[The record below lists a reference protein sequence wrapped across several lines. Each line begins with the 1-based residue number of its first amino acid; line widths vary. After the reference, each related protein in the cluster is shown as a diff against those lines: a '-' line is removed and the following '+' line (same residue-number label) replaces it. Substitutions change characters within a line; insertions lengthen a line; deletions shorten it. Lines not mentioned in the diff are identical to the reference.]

1 MRFSKILYKTAK
13 GENKDAEFR
22 SANLLIRAGYIRQ
35 LASGIFSYLH
45 FGQRSLKKIEA
56 ILRDEMN
63 AIGGDEL
70 CMPVVHPADVWK
82 KTNRWFQ
89 IDDSLVRFKDRAN
102 RDMVLAMTHEE
113 VVAELCVSEI
123 DSYKQLPK
131 LVYQI
136 YTKFR
141 DEARPRGG
149 LIRVREFTMKDS
161 YSLDRDEAGMVKQ
174 YKEHYN
180 AYFRIFARAGLP
192 AVAIKSD
199 TGMMGGRMA
208 HEYMYLTPIGE
219 DTVFISDD
227 NQYKANK
234 EIATFKKNYSEK
246 PEAPLEKVHTPGVKT
261 IEDLANFMQLSKEDL
276 CKAVFYTA
284 QIDGKEKVILVL
296 VRGDTEVN
304 TVKLEKIIKTD
315 KYTPSTEEQIKN
327 IGAVPGFAS
336 AAGINRSASMV
347 IADDLIA
354 KSKNMV
360 AGANEAD
367 YHVKNMS
374 YGRDFTAD
382 VVADV
387 VSAFDGA
394 LSPHENGTG
403 SLLRSVRGVEIG
415 NIFQLGTRYTQAM
428 NANFNDE
435 DGTQKPI
442 VMGSYGI
449 GVGRM
454 LACLAEEYMDDKGL
468 SLPISVAPYHV
479 ALVALA
485 DKPELAQAADDTY
498 EQLKANGI
506 EVFYDDRDMKMA
518 SAGVKFA
525 DADLIGI
532 PIRVTISKRSMQN
545 GGAEIKLRKQ
555 DSAEIVPLENLPAR
569 IKAIMEELFS
579 KLKEKVDTA
588 ERWTEQ

>member
-1 MRFSKILYKTAK
+1 MRFSKILYKTSK
-13 GENKDAEFR
+13 GDSKEVEIR
-22 SANLLIRAGYIRQ
+22 SASLLVRAGYIRQ
-35 LASGIFSYLH
+35 LSSGIFSYLH
-45 FGQRSLKKIEA
+45 FGQRSLKKIEG
-56 ILRDEMN
+56 ILREEMN
-63 AIGGDEL
+63 AIGGDEI
-70 CMPVVHPADVWK
+70 CMPVVHPADIWK
-82 KTNRWFQ
+82 KTNRWYQ
-89 IDDSLVRFKDRAN
+89 IDQSLVRFKDRGD

-141 DEARPRGG
+141 DEARSRGG

-180 AYFRIFARAGLP
+180 AYYKIFARAGLP

-208 HEYMYLTPIGE
+208 HEYMYVTPIGE

-234 EIATFKKNYSEK
+234 EIATFKKIYSTK
-246 PEAPLEKVHTPGVKT
+246 AEAPLEKVHTPGVKT

-284 QIDGKEKVILVL
+284 KIDDKDKVILLL

-315 KYTPSTEEQIKN
+315 KYAPSTAEEILR
-327 IGAVPGFAS
+327 IGAVPGYAS
-336 AAGINRSASMV
+336 TIGIDRAACLV
-347 IADDLIA
+347 IADDLVA
-354 KSKNMV
+354 NSKNMV
-360 AGANEAD
+360 AGANEVD
-367 YHVKNMS
+367 YHVKNLA
-374 YGRDFTAD
+374 YGRDFEAD

-394 LSPHENGTG
+394 LSPHDNSTG
-403 SLLRSVRGVEIG
+403 SRLRSVRGIEIG
-415 NIFQLGTRYTQAM
+415 NIFQLGTKYTQAM
-428 NANFNDE
+428 GAFFNDE
-435 DGTQKPI
+435 DGVQKPVI
-442 VMGSYGI
+442 MGSYGI
-449 GVGRM
+449 GVGRL
-454 LACLAEEYMDDKGL
+454 LACLAEEHADDKGL
-468 SLPISVAPYHV
+468 SLPVSVAPYHV

-485 DKPELAQAADDTY
+485 DKPELAELADKTY
-498 EQLKANGI
+498 EQLKADGI
-506 EVFYDDRDMKMA
+506 EVFYDDREMKMA

-532 PIRVTISKRSMQN
+532 PIRITISKRSVQN
-545 GGAEIKLRKQ
+545 GGAEIKLRKEEKG
-555 DSAEIVPLENLPAR
+555 EIVPLEQLSAR
-569 IKAIMEELFS
+569 IKEIIQGMFAQ
-579 KLKEKVDTA
+579 LKAGVDAAEKWVD
-588 ERWTEQ
+588 

>member
-1 MRFSKILYKTAK
+1 MRFSKILYKSSK
-13 GENKDAEFR
+13 GDSKEVEFR
-22 SANLLIRAGYIRQ
+22 SASLLVRAGYIRQ
-35 LASGIFSYLH
+35 LSSGIFSYLH

-56 ILRDEMN
+56 ILREEMN
-63 AIGGDEL
+63 AIGGDEI
-70 CMPVVHPADVWK
+70 CMPVVHPADIWK
-82 KTNRWFQ
+82 KTNRWYQ
-89 IDDSLVRFKDRAN
+89 IDESLVRFKDRAD
-102 RDMVLAMTHEE
+102 RDLVLAMTHEE

-141 DEARPRGG
+141 DEARSRGG

-180 AYFRIFARAGLP
+180 AYFKIFARAGLP

-234 EIATFKKNYSEK
+234 EIATFKKIYSDK
-246 PEAPLEKVHTPGVKT
+246 PAAPLEKVHTPGVKT
-261 IEDLANFMQLSKEDL
+261 IEDLANFLQLSKEDL

-284 QIDGKEKVILVL
+284 QIDGKDKVVLLL

-315 KYTPSTEEQIKN
+315 KYAPSTAEEILR
-327 IGAVPGFAS
+327 IGAVPGYAS
-336 AAGINRSASMV
+336 PIGIDRAACLV
-347 IADDLIA
+347 VADDLVA
-354 KSKNMV
+354 HAKNMV
-360 AGANEAD
+360 AGANEED
-367 YHVKNMS
+367 YHVKNVA
-374 YGRDFTAD
+374 YGRDYEAD

-394 LSPHENGTG
+394 LSPHENSTG
-403 SLLRSVRGVEIG
+403 SRLRSVRGIEIG
-415 NIFQLGTRYTQAM
+415 NIFQLGTKYTQAM
-428 NANFNDE
+428 GAVFNDE
-435 DGTQKPI
+435 DGVQKPVI
-442 VMGSYGI
+442 MGSYGI
-449 GVGRM
+449 GVGRL

-468 SLPISVAPYHV
+468 SLPISVAPYQV
-479 ALVALA
+479 VLVALA
-485 DKPELAQAADDTY
+485 DKPELAETADKTY
-498 EQLKANGI
+498 EQLKADGI

-532 PIRVTISKRSMQN
+532 PIRITISKRSVQN
-545 GGAEIKLRKQ
+545 GGAEVKLRKEEKG
-555 DSAEIVPLENLPAR
+555 EIVPFEQLSAR
-569 IKAIMEELFS
+569 IKETIQAQFAQ
-579 KLKEKVDTA
+579 LKAGVDAAEKWID
-588 ERWTEQ
+588 

>member
-1 MRFSKILYKTAK
+1 MRFSKILYKTSK
-13 GENKDAEFR
+13 TDSKETELR
-22 SANLLIRAGYIRQ
+22 SAGLLVRAGYIRQ
-35 LASGIFSYLH
+35 LSSGIFSYLH
-45 FGQRSLKKIEA
+45 FGQRSLKKIEG
-56 ILRDEMN
+56 ILREEMN
-63 AIGGDEL
+63 AIGGDEI
-70 CMPVVHPADVWK
+70 CMPVVHPADIWK
-82 KTNRWFQ
+82 KTNRWYQ
-89 IDDSLVRFKDRAN
+89 IDQSLVRFKDRGD

-141 DEARPRGG
+141 DEARSRGG

-180 AYFRIFARAGLP
+180 AYFKIFARAGLP

-208 HEYMYLTPIGE
+208 HEYMYVTPIGE

-234 EIATFKKNYSEK
+234 EIATFKKIYSTK
-246 PEAPLEKVHTPGVKT
+246 AEAPLEKVHTPGVKT

-284 QIDGKEKVILVL
+284 KIDDKDKVVLLL

-315 KYTPSTEEQIKN
+315 KYAPSTAEEILR
-327 IGAVPGFAS
+327 IGAVPGYAS
-336 AAGINRSASMV
+336 PVGIDRSACLV
-347 IADDLIA
+347 IADDLVA
-354 KSKNMV
+354 NSKNMV
-360 AGANEAD
+360 AGANEED
-367 YHVKNMS
+367 YHMKNVA

-394 LSPHENGTG
+394 LSPHENSTG
-403 SLLRSVRGVEIG
+403 SRLRSVRGIEIG
-415 NIFQLGTRYTQAM
+415 NIFQLGTRYTSAM
-428 NANFNDE
+428 GAVFNDE
-435 DGTQKPI
+435 DGVQKPVI
-442 VMGSYGI
+442 MGSYGI
-449 GVGRM
+449 GVGRL

-485 DKPELAQAADDTY
+485 DKPELAELADKTY
-498 EQLKANGI
+498 EQLKADGI
-506 EVFYDDRDMKMA
+506 EVFYDDREMKMA

-532 PIRVTISKRSMQN
+532 PIRITISKRSVQN
-545 GGAEIKLRKQ
+545 GGAEIKLRKEEKG
-555 DSAEIVPLENLPAR
+555 EIVPLEQLSAK
-569 IKAIMEELFS
+569 IKEIVQGMFAQ
-579 KLKEKVDTA
+579 LKAQVDAAEKWVD
-588 ERWTEQ
+588 

>member
-1 MRFSKILYKTAK
+1 MRFSKILYKTSK
-13 GENKDAEFR
+13 GDSKEVEIR
-22 SANLLIRAGYIRQ
+22 SASLLVRAGYIRQ
-35 LASGIFSYLH
+35 LSSGIFSYLH
-45 FGQRSLKKIEA
+45 FGQRSLKKIEG
-56 ILRDEMN
+56 ILREEMN
-63 AIGGDEL
+63 AIGGDEI
-70 CMPVVHPADVWK
+70 CMPVVHPADIWK
-82 KTNRWFQ
+82 KTNRWYQ
-89 IDDSLVRFKDRAN
+89 IDQSLVRFKDRGD

-141 DEARPRGG
+141 DEARSRGG

-174 YKEHYN
+174 YKDHYN
-180 AYFRIFARAGLP
+180 AYFKIFARAGLP

-208 HEYMYLTPIGE
+208 HEYMYVTPIGE

-234 EIATFKKNYSEK
+234 EIATFKKIYSTK
-246 PEAPLEKVHTPGVKT
+246 AEAPLEKVHTPGVKT
-261 IEDLANFMQLSKEDL
+261 IEDLANFMQMSKEDL

-284 QIDGKEKVILVL
+284 KIDDKDKVVLLL

-315 KYTPSTEEQIKN
+315 KYAPSTTEEILR
-327 IGAVPGFAS
+327 IGAVPGYAS
-336 AAGINRSASMV
+336 PVGIDRTACLV
-347 IADDLIA
+347 IADDLVANA
-354 KSKNMV
+354 KSMV
-360 AGANEAD
+360 AGANEVD
-367 YHVKNMS
+367 YHVKNLA

-403 SLLRSVRGVEIG
+403 SRLRSVRGIEIG
-415 NIFQLGTRYTQAM
+415 NIFQLGTRYTSAM
-428 NANFNDE
+428 GAVFNDE
-435 DGTQKPI
+435 DGVQKPVI
-442 VMGSYGI
+442 MGSYGI
-449 GVGRM
+449 GVGRL
-454 LACLAEEYMDDKGL
+454 LACLAEEYADDKGL
-468 SLPISVAPYHV
+468 SLPVSVAPYHV
-479 ALVALA
+479 TLVALA
-485 DKPELAQAADDTY
+485 DKPELAELADKTY
-498 EQLKANGI
+498 EQLKADGI
-506 EVFYDDRDMKMA
+506 EVFYDDREMKMA

-532 PIRVTISKRSMQN
+532 PIRITISKRSVQN
-545 GGAEIKLRKQ
+545 GGAEIKLRKEEKG
-555 DSAEIVPLENLPAR
+555 EIVQLDQLSAKVKEIVQGLFAQL
-569 IKAIMEELFS
+569 KAGVDAA
-579 KLKEKVDTA
+579 EKWVD
-588 ERWTEQ
+588 

>member
-1 MRFSKILYKTAK
+1 MRFSKILYKTSK
-13 GENKDAEFR
+13 GDSKEVEIR
-22 SANLLIRAGYIRQ
+22 SASLLVRAGYIRQ
-35 LASGIFSYLH
+35 LSSGIFSYLH
-45 FGQRSLKKIEA
+45 FGQRSLKKIEG
-56 ILRDEMN
+56 ILREEMN
-63 AIGGDEL
+63 AIGGDEI
-70 CMPVVHPADVWK
+70 CMPVVHPADIWK
-82 KTNRWFQ
+82 KTNRWYQ
-89 IDDSLVRFKDRAN
+89 IDQSLVRFKDRAD

-136 YTKFR
+136 FTKFR
-141 DEARPRGG
+141 DEARSRGG

-180 AYFRIFARAGLP
+180 AYFKIFARAGLP
-192 AVAIKSD
+192 AVAINSD

-208 HEYMYLTPIGE
+208 HEYMYVTPIGE

-227 NQYKANK
+227 NKYKANK
-234 EIATFKKNYSEK
+234 EIATFKKIYSSK
-246 PEAPLEKVHTPGVKT
+246 AEAPLEKVHTPGVKT
-261 IEDLANFMQLSKEDL
+261 IEDLANFMQMSKEDL

-284 QIDGKEKVILVL
+284 KIDDKDKVVLLL

-315 KYTPSTEEQIKN
+315 KYAPSTAEEILR
-327 IGAVPGFAS
+327 IGAVPGYAS
-336 AAGINRSASMV
+336 PVGIDRTACLV
-347 IADDLIA
+347 IADDLVANA
-354 KSKNMV
+354 KSMV
-360 AGANEAD
+360 AGANEVD
-367 YHVKNMS
+367 YHMKNVA

-394 LSPHENGTG
+394 LSPHENSTG
-403 SLLRSVRGVEIG
+403 SRLRSVRGIEIG
-415 NIFQLGTRYTQAM
+415 NIFQLGTRYTTAM
-428 NANFNDE
+428 GAVFNDE
-435 DGTQKPI
+435 DGVQKPVI
-442 VMGSYGI
+442 MGSYGI
-449 GVGRM
+449 GVGRL

-468 SLPISVAPYHV
+468 SLPVSVAPYHV

-485 DKPELAQAADDTY
+485 DKPELAELADKTY
-498 EQLKANGI
+498 EQLKADGI
-506 EVFYDDRDMKMA
+506 EVFYDDREMKMA

-532 PIRVTISKRSMQN
+532 PIRITISKRSVQN
-545 GGAEIKLRKQ
+545 GGAEIKLRKEEKG
-555 DSAEIVPLENLPAR
+555 EIVPLDQLSAKVKEIVQGLFAQL
-569 IKAIMEELFS
+569 KAGVDAA
-579 KLKEKVDTA
+579 EKWVD
-588 ERWTEQ
+588 